1 MFETIVVGTDGSET
15 ATIALRRAAELARLT
30 GGTLHIVSAYPSAA
44 ARTLEAKLH
53 LLPDEFHWSVNADA
67 ELKIT
72 LEAALQVAREVGAT
86 AKTVG
91 RVGDPADV
99 ILATAERVGADLIV
113 IGSRGMERRIFGSV
127 PNSVTHKAQC
137 DVLVVQTA

>member
-1 MFETIVVGTDGSET
+1 V
-15 ATIALRRAAELARLT
+15 
-30 GGTLHIVSAYPSAA
+30 
-44 ARTLEAKLH
+44 AK
-53 LLPDEFHWSVNADA
+53 
-67 ELKIT
+67 
-72 LEAALQVAREVGAT
+72 EVGAT
-86 AKTVG
+86 AETVG
-91 RVGDPADV
+91 RVGDPLDV